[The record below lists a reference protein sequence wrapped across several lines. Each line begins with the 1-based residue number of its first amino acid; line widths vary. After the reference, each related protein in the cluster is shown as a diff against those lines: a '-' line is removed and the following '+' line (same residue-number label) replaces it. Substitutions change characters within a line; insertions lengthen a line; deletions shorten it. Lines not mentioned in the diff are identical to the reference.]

1 MNAYSQWFFA
11 DGWLY
16 VTALGMYLGWMVGL
30 KACWVPAIFV
40 GLAVLTKSGGAA

>member
-16 VTALGMYLGWMVGL
+16 VTALGMYLGWAIGI
-30 KACWVPAIFV
+30 KAHLVIVPLVLLAILGRV
-40 GLAVLTKSGGAA
+40 GGAA